1 MVSGS
6 KEKILKRIEFDSI
19 VHYVQKENIDFIYV
33 RYVHNASPFSIR
45 LMKLLK
51 KTGARI
57 VMEIPTY
64 PYDQEYKGLPIRI
77 PTNPIYRQMFPT
89 ASGTLC

>member
-1 MVSGS
+1 MVSGQR
-6 KEKILKRIEFDSI
+6 KNPKRIEFDSI

-64 PYDQEYKGLPIRI
+64 PYDKNIRDSHSY
-77 PTNPIYRQMFPT
+77 TNESY
-89 ASGTLC
+89 L